1 MYVWFIFDDV
11 CLHMKDSYIYMM
23 VYQDFII
30 SRNNNNKNI
39 SISQNE
45 HEITN
50 RYDYNLQRNKKNE
63 IILIAGRQQ
72 EQCGMQ

>member
-1 MYVWFIFDDV
+1 
-11 CLHMKDSYIYMM
+11 MKDSFIYIYMM

-45 HEITN
+45 DEITN

-63 IILIAGRQQ
+63 IIPIAGRQQ